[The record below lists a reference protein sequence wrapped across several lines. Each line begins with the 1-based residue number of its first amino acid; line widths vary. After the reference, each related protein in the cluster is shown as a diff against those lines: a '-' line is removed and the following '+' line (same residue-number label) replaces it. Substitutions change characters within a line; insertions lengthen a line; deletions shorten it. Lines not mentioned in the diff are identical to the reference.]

1 MKSHNH
7 THDSWFSVKQGKL
20 HTMKE
25 DFKPIYCRLITIFL
39 PWRMKQKISSQ
50 WVRDTVI
57 KVRDNR
63 VQK

>member
-1 MKSHNH
+1 
-7 THDSWFSVKQGKL
+7 
-20 HTMKE
+20 MKE

-50 WVRDTVI
+50 WVRDKLI

-63 VQK
+63 VPK